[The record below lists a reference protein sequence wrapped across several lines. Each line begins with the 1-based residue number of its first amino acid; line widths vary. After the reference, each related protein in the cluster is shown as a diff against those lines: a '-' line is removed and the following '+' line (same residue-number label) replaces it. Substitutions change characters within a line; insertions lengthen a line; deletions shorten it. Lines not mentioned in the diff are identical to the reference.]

1 MEHRIQLSDSNTLQ
15 DFLCRLQAKRTACER
30 LIGAAVAS
38 GVDTSVSENVQG
50 NVKRLSNVIQHLIDD
65 VERQLQSVDST
76 FYSSSIFSET
86 LVHRNGSVGRPK
98 LVINLTQIDYLR
110 SWQFTRTRIC
120 HALTLKYR

>member
-1 MEHRIQLSDSNTLQ
+1 MRLYVGKWSIGYNYLIQTRYILFAL
-15 DFLCRLQAKRTACER
+15 FRLQAKRTACER

-76 FYSSSIFSET
+76 FYSSSVFSET
-86 LVHRNGSVGRPK
+86 FIHRNGSVGRPK

-110 SWQFTRTRIC
+110 SW
-120 HALTLKYR
+120 